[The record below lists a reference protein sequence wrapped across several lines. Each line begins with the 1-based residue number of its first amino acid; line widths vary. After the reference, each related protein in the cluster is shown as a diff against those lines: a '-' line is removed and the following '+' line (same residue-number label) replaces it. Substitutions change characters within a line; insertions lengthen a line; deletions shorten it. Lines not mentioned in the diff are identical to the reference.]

1 MVANQQIREAAK
13 NAGVK
18 LWEIAAKVG
27 VTDSNFSRKLRRELS
42 QAETARILA
51 IISDLAAEKAEVS

>member
-13 NAGVK
+13 SAGVK

-42 QAETARILA
+42 QAETAQILS

>member
-27 VTDSNFSRKLRRELS
+27 VTDSNFSRKIRRELS

>member
-13 NAGVK
+13 SAGVK
-18 LWEIAAKVG
+18 LWEVAAKVG
-27 VTDSNFSRKLRRELS
+27 VTDSNFSRKLRQELS

>member
-1 MVANQQIREAAK
+1 MVVNQQIREAAK
-13 NAGVK
+13 SAGVK

-42 QAETARILA
+42 QEETTRILS
-51 IISDLAAEKAEVS
+51 IINDLAAEKAEVS